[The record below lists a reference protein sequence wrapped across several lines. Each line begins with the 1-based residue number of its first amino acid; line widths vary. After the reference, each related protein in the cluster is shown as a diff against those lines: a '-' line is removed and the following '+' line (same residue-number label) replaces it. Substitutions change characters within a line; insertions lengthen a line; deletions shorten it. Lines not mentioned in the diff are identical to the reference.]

1 MRAAIA
7 KRFSGDAALRR
18 RRKLCFWTACFC
30 NPSVF
35 AVTAPLPKKSLLC
48 KSFSGA
54 RNSPL
59 FRISVGFSYET
70 CAWLGARARQRAGD
84 GVASAAPSALPRSF
98 KTSTRLALT
107 PVYLPHIDRI
117 NIDVKFFRNNAF
129 HDLDMMVLKQG
140 RIIVK
145 NNKIV

>member
-1 MRAAIA
+1 MPQAVQRGAP
-7 KRFSGDAALRR
+7 LRR

-59 FRISVGFSYET
+59 FLISVGFSCGA
-70 CAWLGARARQRAGD
+70 CACLGARERSERVTRA
-84 GVASAAPSALPRSF
+84 ATPPSSALPPTCSRQAHVSLSRPYIYRI
-98 KTSTRLALT
+98 STEYPQYTFLKGKHRKRQLLRIKQ
-107 PVYLPHIDRI
+107 LPLREY
-117 NIDVKFFRNNAF
+117 DV
-129 HDLDMMVLKQG
+129 
-140 RIIVK
+140 
-145 NNKIV
+145 

>member
-1 MRAAIA
+1 MPRSERL
-7 KRFSGDAALRR
+7 RFSVFDSVRIAGRVLVSAPARGSARVTGRR
-18 RRKLCFWTACFC
+18 Q
-30 NPSVF
+30 P
-35 AVTAPLPKKSLLC
+35 P
-48 KSFSGA
+48 
-54 RNSPL
+54 
-59 FRISVGFSYET
+59 
-70 CAWLGARARQRAGD
+70 RQRSRRL
-84 GVASAAPSALPRSF
+84 VS

-107 PVYLPHIDRI
+107 PVYLPYIDRI